1 MAGQS
6 MSGPVINDR
15 QVPIEY
21 SASPRAETG
30 LRREKTFRNVLLVA
44 FGTTGPCNALAAEL
58 GQARTCGRNSEMTTV
73 LVVDDSPIDRRLAGG
88 ILEKD
93 SVWEILYA
101 GDAEDALDAVRRQ
114 PPDLIITD
122 MQMPEM
128 NGLELLTAVRR
139 EYPAMPIILM
149 TAKGS
154 EELASEAL
162 RVGANSYVPKR
173 SLATDLVEISRR
185 VLAATRDEQSLSQL
199 MRRLTTRHE
208 VFTLETDLD
217 LLMSMCRY
225 LQQVLT
231 ESWGLEKIERLRLG
245 TALEEALLNAYY
257 HGNLEVSSA
266 LKLTNHHDFYAMA
279 NARLTQEP
287 YGNRRITVKFSL
299 DDRQALIT
307 VEDEGP
313 GFNPQT
319 LPDPTNT
326 ENLDLPCGRGVM
338 LMRAF
343 MDDVAYNDAG
353 NAVTLVKRRP
363 LRRSSVKSGAATGS
377 GPY

>member
-1 MAGQS
+1 
-6 MSGPVINDR
+6 
-15 QVPIEY
+15 
-21 SASPRAETG
+21 
-30 LRREKTFRNVLLVA
+30 
-44 FGTTGPCNALAAEL
+44 
-58 GQARTCGRNSEMTTV
+58 MTTV

-93 SVWEILYA
+93 SVWEVHYA
-101 GDAEDALDAVRRQ
+101 SDAEDALDAVRHH

-139 EYPAMPIILM
+139 EFPALPIILM

-154 EELASEAL
+154 EELAAEAL

-173 SLATDLVEISRR
+173 TLATDLVETSRR
-185 VLAATRDEQSLSQL
+185 VLAATREEQSLSQL

-225 LQQVLT
+225 LQQTLA
-231 ESWGLEKIERLRLG
+231 ESWGLDKIERLRLG

-257 HGNLEVSSA
+257 HGNLEVSSE
-266 LKLTNHHDFYAMA
+266 LKLMNHQDFYATA
-279 NARLTQEP
+279 NARLVQEP
-287 YGNRRITVKFSL
+287 YAGRRITVKFSL
-299 DDRQALIT
+299 DENQALIT
-307 VEDEGP
+307 VEDQGP
-313 GFNPQT
+313 GFDPHI
-319 LPDPTNT
+319 LPDPTNP

-343 MDDVAYNDAG
+343 MDDVTYNESG
-353 NAVTLVKRRP
+353 NAVTLSKRRP
-363 LRRSSVKSGAATGS
+363 IRRVRNSANDGDKI
-377 GPY
+377 

>member
-6 MSGPVINDR
+6 KGEPVGSD
-15 QVPIEY
+15 QQSPIGY
-21 SASPRAETG
+21 RAAAESETG
-30 LRREKTFRNVLLVA
+30 CRRAKTIRNVLLVA
-44 FGTTGPCNALAAEL
+44 FGTTGPCNALATEL
-58 GQARTCGRNSEMTTV
+58 CQATTCGRNSEMTTV

-93 SVWEILYA
+93 SVWEVLYA
-101 GDAEDALDAVRRQ
+101 SDAEDALEAVRRQ

-139 EYPAMPIILM
+139 EFPAMPIILM

-154 EELASEAL
+154 EELAAEAL

-173 SLATDLVEISRR
+173 SLATDLVETSRR
-185 VLAATRDEQSLSQL
+185 VLAATREGQSLTQL

-225 LQQVLT
+225 LQQTLT
-231 ESWGLEKIERLRLG
+231 ESWGLDKIERLRLG

-266 LKLTNHHDFYAMA
+266 LKLTNHHDFYATA

-307 VEDEGP
+307 VEDQGP
-313 GFNPQT
+313 GFNPQM
-319 LPDPTNT
+319 LPDPTNP
-326 ENLDLPCGRGVM
+326 ENLDLPSGRGVM

-343 MDDVAYNDAG
+343 MDDVSYNDAG
-353 NAVTLVKRRP
+353 NAVTLIKRRP
-363 LRRSSVKSGAATGS
+363 LRRPNLQTGPASAAATD
-377 GPY
+377 

>member
-1 MAGQS
+1 

-21 SASPRAETG
+21 SASPHAETG
-30 LRREKTFRNVLLVA
+30 RRREKTFRNVLLVA
-44 FGTTGPCNALAAEL
+44 FGTTGPCNALATEL
-58 GQARTCGRNSEMTTV
+58 GQVRTGGRNPEMTTV

-154 EELASEAL
+154 EELAAEAL

-185 VLAATRDEQSLSQL
+185 VLAASREEQSLSQL

-279 NARLTQEP
+279 NARLAQEP

-363 LRRSSVKSGAATGS
+363 IRRSSAKNGAAAGS

>member
-1 MAGQS
+1 M
-6 MSGPVINDR
+6 
-15 QVPIEY
+15 
-21 SASPRAETG
+21 
-30 LRREKTFRNVLLVA
+30 
-44 FGTTGPCNALAAEL
+44 
-58 GQARTCGRNSEMTTV
+58 
-73 LVVDDSPIDRRLAGG
+73 
-88 ILEKD
+88 
-93 SVWEILYA
+93 
-101 GDAEDALDAVRRQ
+101 
-114 PPDLIITD
+114 
-122 MQMPEM
+122 
-128 NGLELLTAVRR
+128 
-139 EYPAMPIILM
+139 
-149 TAKGS
+149 
-154 EELASEAL
+154 
-162 RVGANSYVPKR
+162 GANSYVPKR

-185 VLAATRDEQSLSQL
+185 VLAATREEQSVSQL

-225 LQQVLT
+225 LQQTLT
-231 ESWGLEKIERLRLG
+231 ECWGLEKIERLRLG

-279 NARLTQEP
+279 NSRLTQEP
-287 YGNRRITVKFSL
+287 YGNRRISVKFSL

-343 MDDVAYNDAG
+343 MDDVTYNDAG

-363 LRRSSVKSGAATGS
+363 LRRAAVKNGSSAGSGAN
-377 GPY
+377 